1 MRVFALL
8 LGLLVFQATAAEKP
22 KIVFIAG
29 DYEYESRQTLPEF
42 ARELE
47 RDYAVETVVLKR
59 PDDEKDHT
67 IPGLEALETADLAV
81 IFIRRMVLPAAEL
94 NRIRKYVDS
103 GKPLVG
109 LRTASHSFENWK
121 EFDREVLGGNYG
133 LHFGNKLKTTV
144 SMIPEA
150 KEHPI
155 LKGFEG
161 FISDGSLYKNTP
173 LQPGAKPLLMG
184 KVEGQPSQPVAW
196 THQYKGGRVFY
207 TSLGHPNDFKG
218 DSFRRLVRNGIEWTL
233 NRPLEKREVK

>member
-109 LRTASHSFENWK
+109 LRTASHSFLE
-121 EFDREVLGGNYG
+121 G
-133 LHFGNKLKTTV
+133 V
-144 SMIPEA
+144 SV
-150 KEHPI
+150 PI
-155 LKGFEG
+155 AGPSLPRAAPNSPWVTSATAFTRLIVIAAIAIHR
-161 FISDGSLYKNTP
+161 FILPPASPTAGSASI
-173 LQPGAKPLLMG
+173 Q
-184 KVEGQPSQPVAW
+184 
-196 THQYKGGRVFY
+196 
-207 TSLGHPNDFKG
+207 
-218 DSFRRLVRNGIEWTL
+218 FRSAPACERN
-233 NRPLEKREVK
+233 PP